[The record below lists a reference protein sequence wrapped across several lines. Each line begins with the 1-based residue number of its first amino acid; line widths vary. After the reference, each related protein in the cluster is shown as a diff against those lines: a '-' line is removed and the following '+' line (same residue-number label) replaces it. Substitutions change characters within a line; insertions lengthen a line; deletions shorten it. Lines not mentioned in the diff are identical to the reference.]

1 MYFEYIKRGDK
12 KKEKE
17 GENRERK
24 REAKDVA
31 LR

>member
-12 KKEKE
+12 KKKKRGKIE
-17 GENRERK
+17 

>member
-17 GENRERK
+17 GENSV

>member
-17 GENRERK
+17 GENRERGK
-24 REAKDVA
+24 RCCITMI
-31 LR
+31 